1 MNYYDFWTRKELE
14 REAAR
19 CVKFLTDAQLKQI
32 ISHVESTLDKE
43 WCDMRIAAQKGAM
56 A

>member
-19 CVKFLTDAQLKQI
+19 CVKFLTGDQLKQI
-32 ISHVESTLDKE
+32 ISHVESALDKE
-43 WCDMRIAAQKGAM
+43 WCNMRVAAQKGAT